1 MVVSDAF
8 GELTELLEH
17 LETDEA
23 EVKNIEID
31 EETIGERDEIT
42 ARLTVGVPVLAGVEL
57 RDGVSI
63 RAENFDL
70 EDQYMDIELV
80 VSVSVEEARNGYGS
94 SPTDVGTSS
103 ELTGSSTVPAYKDPD
118 ALRAVYEE
126 YDTFPEMTEALGAD
140 VTSETVRRYMVEY
153 DIHDPNDTR
162 QIHKHTSPDQNER
175 DLSGGDSAGEE
186 ESSESNGTPLET
198 VGDEST
204 VTFDADPSKDSTEA
218 GISVT
223 ATSERSPTIETDESD
238 TPPVTGEDDYVE
250 NGHGDASE
258 NGDGEAATT
267 DIGDTSVAELLTEST
282 SEDGDNSLIAD
293 GFGIPKDLT
302 VDELT
307 TIVNESTTIYEVKTR
322 LDVNQNH
329 ARRLLKETA
338 LIDLVTQR
346 IGAEQISV
354 TPREVRRRIDSSSSA
369 TPN

>member
-31 EETIGERDEIT
+31 AETIDERDEIT
-42 ARLTVGVPVLAGVEL
+42 ARLTVGVPVLAGIEL

-70 EDQYMDIELV
+70 EDRYVDIDLA
-80 VSVSVEEARNGYGS
+80 VSVSVEETRKGYGS
-94 SPTDVGTSS
+94 SPTGVGTSA
-103 ELTGSSTVPAYKDPD
+103 ELTGSNTVPAYKDPD

-126 YDTFPEMTEALGAD
+126 YDTFPEMTDALGAD

-153 DIHDPNDTR
+153 DIHDPDDTR
-162 QIHKHTSPDQNER
+162 QIHKHTTPDRNER
-175 DLSGGDSAGEE
+175 DLSGDDSVEE
-186 ESSESNGTPLET
+186 NESGVSNGDPSEPD
-198 VGDEST
+198 GDEST
-204 VTFDADPSKDSTEA
+204 VTFAADRAEDSSEGEA
-218 GISVT
+218 SVT
-223 ATSERSPTIETDESD
+223 ATSERSPTTETDESD
-238 TPPVTGEDDYVE
+238 TPTDSSADDHAE
-250 NGHGDASE
+250 NGHRGASE
-258 NGDGEAATT
+258 NGDGEAAATEI
-267 DIGDTSVAELLTEST
+267 DETSVAELLTETT

-302 VDELT
+302 VEELT
-307 TIVNESTTIYEVKTR
+307 TVVNESSTIYEVKTQ
-322 LDVNQNH
+322 LGVNQDH

-346 IGAEQISV
+346 IGAEQICVS
-354 TPREVRRRIDSSSSA
+354 PREVRRRIDASSSEA
-369 TPN
+369 PN